1 MGMMWRPPKPAFLKF
16 SRLCVIPFSVTA
28 LPGHHQYAQGLAVE
42 KTAGSD
48 DPAVAINLEVNNRRR
63 KIILFIPRITYF

>member
-1 MGMMWRPPKPAFLKF
+1 VETAKTSFGKILQIMGNSFFRYRTPWPPPISPGF
-16 SRLCVIPFSVTA
+16 SGR
-28 LPGHHQYAQGLAVE
+28 

-48 DPAVAINLEVNNRRR
+48 DPAVAINLEVKNRRR